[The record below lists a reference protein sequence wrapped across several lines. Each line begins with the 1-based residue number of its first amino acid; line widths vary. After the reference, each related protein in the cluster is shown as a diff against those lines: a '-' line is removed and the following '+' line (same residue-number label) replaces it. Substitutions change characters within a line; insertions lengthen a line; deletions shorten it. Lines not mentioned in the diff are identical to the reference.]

1 MSKKD
6 DFLMRDVGKLLYE
19 NSLQEIKEMA
29 KDDTIPQFDSAGF
42 AEKEAQ
48 ALRELQKE
56 CGGRPRYAKWIAT
69 AAAICLVVTCSVFVV
84 SKPLVSY
91 PSFINHLFWM
101 DNGDSLD
108 ITLSPVII
116 PDNWSGN
123 YAPTRML
130 LEYKIADWEDENSMY
145 WVQYTNDAEE
155 YITFSVV
162 EGNYSTTIDTENA
175 EVEKIMIGDREGVC
189 ITKKKDNGEK
199 IHRHIVWTIGDALL
213 SLSADDLS
221 ADMLIDI
228 AASVMKTE

>member
-1 MSKKD
+1 
-6 DFLMRDVGKLLYE
+6 
-19 NSLQEIKEMA
+19 
-29 KDDTIPQFDSAGF
+29 
-42 AEKEAQ
+42 
-48 ALRELQKE
+48 
-56 CGGRPRYAKWIAT
+56 
-69 AAAICLVVTCSVFVV
+69 
-84 SKPLVSY
+84 
-91 PSFINHLFWM
+91 M

-108 ITLSPVII
+108 ITSSPVII

-123 YAPTRML
+123 YAPTKML